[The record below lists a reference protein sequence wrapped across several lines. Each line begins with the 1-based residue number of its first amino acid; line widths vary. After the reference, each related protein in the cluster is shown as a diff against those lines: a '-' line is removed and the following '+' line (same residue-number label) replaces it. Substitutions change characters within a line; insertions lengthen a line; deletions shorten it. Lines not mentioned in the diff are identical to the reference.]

1 MNHFFIYLL
10 QSGTCMG
17 ILYGVYWI
25 FLRKDTFHMVNR
37 FYLILGAILSVVIPL
52 LKIDLQ
58 SLGPVRSVMIYLDPI
73 IITPDKIANVPTST
87 LDWTVIASI
96 VYLTGVVLF
105 FTRFVFQLVQLFLLT
120 RRYGISRTDGMNIV
134 FTDRDYSPFSFFNI
148 IFLHSPERAEE
159 LRTILEHEQVHIRQ
173 KHSMDLLIIELVTI
187 LQWFNPFVWF
197 TGRSLKTI
205 HEFLADQGVLKNGFN
220 KIDYQQLLLHRTMG
234 IQVNNLTN
242 NFNVSLIKKRIVMMK
257 KSSSTAI
264 ARLKLA
270 IALPALMALLVI
282 FSGSSFNRVLAQT
295 TKQEPQKETGKK
307 SEKVYKEVEKQPQYP
322 GGDAARVDFL
332 VKNIKYPKEAKKLGI
347 EGKVFV
353 SFVIQ
358 NTGAVTDVEVTKGIG
373 GGCDEEAARVIKMM
387 PNWKPGES
395 KGKPVAVKVILPI
408 KFGFDKKDQKKPE
421 MK

>member
-37 FYLILGAILSVVIPL
+37 FYLILAAVLSVVIPL
-52 LKIDLQ
+52 LKIDFQ
-58 SLGPVRSVMIYLDPI
+58 SLGLVRSVMIYLDPI
-73 IITPDKIANVPTST
+73 IITPDKMANVPSGI

-159 LRTILEHEQVHIRQ
+159 LCTILEHEQVHIRQ

-220 KIDYQQLLLHRTMG
+220 KIDYQQLLIHRAMG

-257 KSSSTAI
+257 KSNSTAI

-270 IALPALMALLVI
+270 IALPALMAVLII
-282 FSGSSFNRVLAQT
+282 FPGGSVNQILAQT

-322 GGDAARVDFL
+322 GGDEARIDFL
-332 VKNIKYPKEAKKLGI
+332 RKNIKYPAEAKKRGI

-353 SFVIQ
+353 TFIIQ
-358 NTGAVTDVEVTKGIG
+358 TTGAVTDVEVTKGIG
-373 GGCDEEAARVIKMM
+373 GGCDEESVRVIKMM

-395 KGKPVAVKVILPI
+395 KGKPVAVKVTLPI
-408 KFGFDKKDQKKPE
+408 KFAFDKKDQKKPE
-421 MK
+421 TK